1 MAGERAGFT
10 TLPMKALLSRAPG
23 LPETLDYADA
33 PDPVA
38 GEGEVVIAVK
48 AAGVN
53 FPDALMIQDKYQ
65 YKPERPYAPGG
76 EVAGVIESVGAGV
89 THLKVGQR
97 VIGSIGSGGF
107 AEKVKAPAARVLP
120 IPDAMPFD
128 EASAFILTYGTSY
141 YALKDR
147 GVLKAGEVVLIL
159 GAAGGVGV
167 AAIELAKAMGARVVA
182 AVSSEEKAAFAREAG
197 ADDAVIYPASG
208 MSKQESKDLAEAF
221 KRACGGGVD
230 VLYDAVGGDYCEP
243 ALRAMNWNG
252 RYLVV
257 GFPAGIPAPPLN
269 LTLLKSS
276 SIVGVFWGASTMRE
290 PKLHEGN
297 VRELFKLYAEKKI
310 RPRVSKTYA
319 LKDGGKAIRALM
331 DRTATG
337 KLVVVMD

>member
-1 MAGERAGFT
+1 
-10 TLPMKALLSRAPG
+10 MKALISTRPG
-23 LPETLDYADA
+23 PPETLELTDM

-53 FPDALMIQDKYQ
+53 FPDVLIIEDKYQ
-65 YKPERPYAPGG
+65 FKPERPFAPGG
-76 EVAGVIESVGAGV
+76 EVAGVVESLGPGV
-89 THLKVGQR
+89 TQLKVGQR
-97 VIGSIGSGGF
+97 VIGSSGWGGY
-107 AEKVKAPAARVLP
+107 AEKMKLPVARVMA

-147 GVLKAGEVVLIL
+147 GAVKAGETMLIL

-182 AVSSEEKAAFAREAG
+182 AVSTEAKAAFAKEAG
-197 ADDAVIYPASG
+197 ADETVIYPASG
-208 MSKQESKDLAEAF
+208 VSKQQSKDLAEAF
-221 KRACGGGVD
+221 KKACGGGAD
-230 VLYDAVGGDYCEP
+230 VVYDAVGGDYCEP

-252 RYLVV
+252 RYLVI
-257 GFPAGIPAPPLN
+257 GFPAGIPTPPLN

-276 SIVGVFWGASTMRE
+276 SIVGVFWGASVARE
-290 PKLHEGN
+290 PKLHEAN
-297 VRELFKLYAEKKI
+297 VRDLFGLYGEGKI
-310 RPRVSKTYA
+310 RPRISARYP
-319 LKDGGKAIRALM
+319 LRDGGKAIRALA

-337 KLVVVMD
+337 KLVVVME

>member
-1 MAGERAGFT
+1 
-10 TLPMKALLSRAPG
+10 MKALLSMRPG
-23 LPETLDYADA
+23 PPESLEYADA

-53 FPDALMIQDKYQ
+53 FPDALIIEDKYQ
-65 YKPERPYAPGG
+65 FKPERPFAPGG
-76 EVAGVIESVGAGV
+76 EIAGIVESVGPGV
-89 THLKVGQR
+89 AHVKAGQR
-97 VIGSIGSGGF
+97 VIGSLGWGGF
-107 AEKVKAPAARVLP
+107 AEKVKAQAQRVIP

-147 GVLKAGEVVLIL
+147 GALKAGEVVLIL

-167 AAIELAKAMGARVVA
+167 AAIELAKTVGARVIA
-182 AVSSEEKAAFAREAG
+182 GVSSDDKAAFALEAG
-197 ADDAVIYPASG
+197 ADDAVIYPTGAL
-208 MSKQESKDLAEAF
+208 SKDQSKALAEEF
-221 KRACGGGVD
+221 KSVCGGGAD
-230 VLYDAVGGDYCEP
+230 VVYDAVGGPYCEP

-252 RYLVV
+252 RYLVI

-276 SIVGVFWGASTMRE
+276 SIVGVFWGASVARE

-297 VRELFKLYAEKKI
+297 VRDLFKLYGEGNI
-310 RPRVSKTYA
+310 RPRISARYP
-319 LKDGGKAIRALM
+319 LRDGAKAIRALM
-331 DRTATG
+331 DRKATG
-337 KLVVVMD
+337 KLVVVME

>member
-1 MAGERAGFT
+1 
-10 TLPMKALLSRAPG
+10 MKALLSTKIGP
-23 LPETLDYADA
+23 PEELQYGDA

-53 FPDALMIQDKYQ
+53 FPDALIIEDKYQ
-65 YKPERPYAPGG
+65 FKPERPFAPGG
-76 EVAGVIESVGAGV
+76 EIAGVIESVGAGV
-89 THLKVGQR
+89 TNVKVGQR
-97 VIGSIGSGGF
+97 VIGSLGWGGM
-107 AEKVKAPAARVLP
+107 AEKVKTQAARVLP

-141 YALKDR
+141 YGLKDR
-147 GVLKAGEVVLIL
+147 GVLKAGETLLIL

-167 AAIELAKAMGARVVA
+167 AAIELGKAMGARVVA
-182 AVSSEEKAAFAREAG
+182 AVSTEAKAAFAKKAG

-221 KRACGGGVD
+221 KKACGGGAD
-230 VLYDAVGGDYCEP
+230 VVYDAVGGDYCEP

-252 RYLVV
+252 RYLVI
-257 GFPAGIPAPPLN
+257 GFPAGIPTPPLN

-276 SIVGVFWGASTMRE
+276 SIVGVFWGASVARE
-290 PKLHEGN
+290 PELHKGN
-297 VRELFKLYAEKKI
+297 VRDLFKLYAEGKVK
-310 RPRVSKTYA
+310 PRISARYP
-319 LKDGGKAIRALM
+319 LKEGGKAIRALM

-337 KLVVVMD
+337 KLVVTME

>member
-1 MAGERAGFT
+1 
-10 TLPMKALLSRAPG
+10 MKALMSTAVGP
-23 LPETLDYADA
+23 PEALELIET

-53 FPDALMIQDKYQ
+53 FPDALIIEDKYQ
-65 YKPERPYAPGG
+65 FKPERPFAPGG

-89 THLKVGQR
+89 ANVKVGQR
-97 VIGSIGSGGF
+97 VIGSLGWGGF
-107 AEKVKAPAARVLP
+107 AEKVKAQAARVLP

-147 GVLKAGEVVLIL
+147 GQLKAGETVLIL

-167 AAIELAKAMGARVVA
+167 AAIELAKAVGAKVVG
-182 AVSSEEKAAFAREAG
+182 AVSSEEKAAFAKACG
-197 ADDAVIYPASG
+197 ADATVIYPPGAFAKEQSRA
-208 MSKQESKDLAEAF
+208 LAESF
-221 KRACGGGVD
+221 KQATGGGAD
-230 VLYDAVGGDYCEP
+230 VVYDAVGGDYCEP

-257 GFPAGIPAPPLN
+257 GFPAGIPSPPLN

-276 SIVGVFWGASTMRE
+276 SIVGVFWGASVARE
-290 PKLHEGN
+290 PALHQAN
-297 VRELFKLYAEKKI
+297 VRDLFKLYSEGKI
-310 RPRVSKTYA
+310 KPRISKRYA
-319 LKDGGKAIRALM
+319 LADGGRAIRALM
-331 DRTATG
+331 DRNATG
-337 KLVVVMD
+337 KLVVVME

>member
-1 MAGERAGFT
+1 
-10 TLPMKALLSRAPG
+10 MKALLSTRSAP
-23 LPETLDYADA
+23 PEQLELTEV

-53 FPDALMIQDKYQ
+53 FPDALIVEDKYQ
-65 YKPERPYAPGG
+65 FKPERPFAPGG
-76 EVAGVIESVGAGV
+76 EVAGVIESVGPGV
-89 THLKVGQR
+89 TGVSVGQR
-97 VIGSIGSGGF
+97 VIGSLGWGGF
-107 AEKVKAPAARVLP
+107 AEKVKTQAGRVMP

-147 GVLKAGEVVLIL
+147 GHVKSGETVLIL

-167 AAIELAKAMGARVVA
+167 AAIELAKAMGARVIG
-182 AVSSEEKAAFAREAG
+182 AVSSEEKAAFARQCG
-197 ADDAVIYPASG
+197 ADATVVYPPGAFAKEQSRA
-208 MSKQESKDLAEAF
+208 LAEDF
-221 KRACGGGVD
+221 KQATSGGAD
-230 VLYDAVGGDYCEP
+230 VIYDAVGGDYCEP

-257 GFPAGIPAPPLN
+257 GFPAGIPSPPLN

-276 SIVGVFWGASTMRE
+276 SIVGVFWGASVARE
-290 PKLHEGN
+290 PELHKSN
-297 VRELFKLYAEKKI
+297 VRDLFKLYAEGKI
-310 RPRVSKTYA
+310 KPRISA
-319 LKDGGKAIRALM
+319 RFPLAEGGKAIRALM

-337 KLVVVMD
+337 KLVVVME